1 MKQKVYSKPMM
12 EEVELSAFSFCQAD
26 SQLCP
31 GEHHLGEDSGVPD
44 VDDGNIFKERS
55 GGSNI
60 WED

>member
-12 EEVELSAFSFCQAD
+12 EEVELSAFAFCQAD

-31 GEHHLGEDSGVPD
+31 GEHHIGEGPGLYDGDDS
-44 VDDGNIFKERS
+44 NIFKGKS